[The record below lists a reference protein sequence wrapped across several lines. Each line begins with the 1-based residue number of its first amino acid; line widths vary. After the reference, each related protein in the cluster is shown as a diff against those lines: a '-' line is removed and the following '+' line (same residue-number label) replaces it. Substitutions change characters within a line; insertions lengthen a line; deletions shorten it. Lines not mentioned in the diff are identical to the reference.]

1 MSAVEVSSDVEE
13 FGLTSRAQPVQSAR
27 LVSTLARF
35 SVWTVPLF
43 LCLFC
48 LAQAQDHSMRIMR
61 NRTLVVT
68 SYELVDPTNN
78 VAVAP
83 LYNVVLQKDPYIE
96 IHLQNPV
103 YRTQLNRFRQV
114 FQCREVGVFRD
125 ARSKETWTIG
135 KGCRPL

>member
-1 MSAVEVSSDVEE
+1 MSAVEVSSDVDE
-13 FGLTSRAQPVQSAR
+13 FGLTSRARPVRSAR
-27 LVSTLARF
+27 LVFTLARF
-35 SVWTVPLF
+35 SVCKVPLF
-43 LCLFC
+43 LCFFC
-48 LAQAQDHSMRIMR
+48 VAQAQDHAMKIMR

-68 SYELVDPTNN
+68 SYELVDPINN

-96 IHLQNPV
+96 IHLRNPV
-103 YRTQLNRFRQV
+103 YRTQLNRFRQR

-135 KGCRPL
+135 KGCSPL

>member
-1 MSAVEVSSDVEE
+1 MK
-13 FGLTSRAQPVQSAR
+13 
-27 LVSTLARF
+27 
-35 SVWTVPLF
+35 
-43 LCLFC
+43 
-48 LAQAQDHSMRIMR
+48 IMR